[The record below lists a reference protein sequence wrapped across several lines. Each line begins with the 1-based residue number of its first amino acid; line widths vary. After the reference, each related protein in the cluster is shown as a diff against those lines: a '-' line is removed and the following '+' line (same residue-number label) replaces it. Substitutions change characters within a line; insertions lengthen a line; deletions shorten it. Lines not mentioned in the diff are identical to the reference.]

1 MSQVVTPPGKAINF
15 IITRVLNSFNFYTYL
30 TNLRRTNLRFFFRAA
45 FKKRL
50 IEIGIFNIIIKL
62 P

>member
-1 MSQVVTPPGKAINF
+1 MSQVVTPPGKAKNF
-15 IITRVLNSFNFYTYL
+15 IITRELNSFNFYL
-30 TNLRRTNLRFFFRAA
+30 TNLRRTNLRFYFRAA